1 MIFDYVMNLPL
12 FGLWVEAIFRG
23 NIGISGNGETSPLS
37 TTNTILSIIFF
48 FKLILILV
56 YFCWFY
62 GPCFGKSEQLKFSC
76 SDNCKSAP
84 ALKSKAANWPL
95 KTIPKNEKCELF
107 CNQLLYNS

>member
-48 FKLILILV
+48 SNLFLSLFIFVGFMDHALV
-56 YFCWFY
+56 N
-62 GPCFGKSEQLKFSC
+62 L
-76 SDNCKSAP
+76 N
-84 ALKSKAANWPL
+84 N
-95 KTIPKNEKCELF
+95 
-107 CNQLLYNS
+107 

>member
-48 FKLILILV
+48 FQTYSYPCLFLLV
-56 YFCWFY
+56 LWTM
-62 GPCFGKSEQLKFSC
+62 L
-76 SDNCKSAP
+76 
-84 ALKSKAANWPL
+84 W
-95 KTIPKNEKCELF
+95 
-107 CNQLLYNS
+107 